1 MSGPHVLQTFDPAT
15 GKPHEPVPITSTDA
29 LTEVVAAAR
38 RAQPGWWALGF
49 EGRAELAQR
58 FLARLDD
65 EATRERVAR
74 GIAIEMGKPIK
85 QARAEVGN
93 VHRRTQAFIDRA
105 REALRD
111 EVGREGEI
119 EVTTQWRPLG
129 VVAVVAPWNFPFSTP
144 NNLVMSALLTG
155 NTAVL
160 KPSEYT
166 PRSGAI
172 YHELF
177 ADLLPPGVFGIV
189 QGGGAIGKALVESDV
204 DMIAFTGSIRTG
216 QAIMREA
223 ANAMKRLM
231 LELGG
236 KDPMIVLPGAD
247 LQASARFAVR
257 NALTNSGQVCV
268 ATERVFV
275 PRDLEPMFVEAVV
288 RELGSLNIGEPL
300 AETTDF
306 GPMANA
312 AQRDLVLAQLA
323 DAEAAGARVVVDG
336 ERRDP
341 GFWLTP
347 SVLSEVRDDMRIAR
361 EETFGPVVAISIY
374 DEVDEA
380 VRRANATD
388 YGLGASVWGPPGPD
402 TDAVAE
408 RLEAGMIGINRGLS
422 AAAGAPWVGWKLS
435 GFGFSRSTAGM
446 RNFLQPRTHA
456 RTI

>member
-15 GKPHEPVPITSTDA
+15 GQPHEPVAISSTDA

-38 RAQPGWWALGF
+38 RAQADWWALGF

-65 EATRERVAR
+65 EAMRERVAR
-74 GIAIEMGKPIK
+74 CISIEMGKPIK

-93 VHRRTQAFIDRA
+93 VHRRTASFIDRA
-105 REALRD
+105 RESLRD
-111 EVGREGEI
+111 EVGREGDI

-160 KPSEYT
+160 KPSEFT
-166 PRSGAI
+166 PRSGAL

-177 ADLLPPGVFGIV
+177 ADLLPPGVFGLV
-189 QGGGAIGKALVESDV
+189 QGGGPIGRALVESDV
-204 DMIAFTGSIRTG
+204 DMIAFTGSIKTG

-247 LQASARFAVR
+247 LLAAARFAVR
-257 NALTNSGQVCV
+257 NSLTNSGQVCV

-275 PRDLEPMFVEAVV
+275 PRELEPAFVEAVV
-288 RELGSLNIGEPL
+288 RELEGLSIGEPL

-312 AQRDLVLAQLA
+312 GQRDLVLAQLA
-323 DAEAAGARVVVDG
+323 EAKAAGARVVVGG
-336 ERRDP
+336 ERREP

-347 SVLSEVRDDMRIAR
+347 TVLSEVRDDMRIAR
-361 EETFGPVVAISIY
+361 EETFGPVVSISIY

-380 VRRANATD
+380 VRRANASE
-388 YGLGASVWGPPGPD
+388 YGLGASVWGPPGPT
-402 TDAVAE
+402 TDAIAE

>member
-15 GKPHEPVPITSTDA
+15 GEPHEPVPITTIA
-29 LTEVVAAAR
+29 ELTETVAAAR
-38 RAQPGWWALGF
+38 RAQPDWWALGF
-49 EGRAELAQR
+49 EGRAELARR

-74 GIAIEMGKPIK
+74 CISVEMGKPIK
-85 QARAEVGN
+85 QARAEVAN
-93 VHRRTQAFIDRA
+93 VHRRTASFIERA
-105 REALRD
+105 REALAD

-166 PRSGAI
+166 PRSGAL

-177 ADLLPPGVFGIV
+177 GDLLPPGVLGLV
-189 QGGGAIGKALVESDV
+189 QGEGAVGRALVASDV

-247 LQASARFAVR
+247 LAAAARFAVR
-257 NALTNSGQVCV
+257 NALTNTGQVCV

-275 PRDLEPMFVEAVV
+275 PRELEPAFVEAVV
-288 RELGSLNIGEPL
+288 RELGSLNVGAPL
-300 AETTDF
+300 AESTDF

-312 AQRDLVLAQLA
+312 AQRELVLAQLA
-323 DAEAAGARVVVDG
+323 DAQASGARMVVAG

-341 GFWLTP
+341 GYWLTP
-347 SVLSEVRDDMRIAR
+347 SVLSDVRDDMRIAR
-361 EETFGPVVAISIY
+361 EETFGPVVSISIY
-374 DEVDEA
+374 DAVDEA
-380 VRRANATD
+380 VGRANATH
-388 YGLGASVWGPPGPD
+388 YGLGASVWGPPGAA
-402 TDAVAE
+402 DAVAE
-408 RLEAGMIGINRGLS
+408 RLEVGMVGINRGLS
-422 AAAGAPWVGWKLS
+422 AAAGAPWVGWKQS
-435 GFGFSRSTAGM
+435 GFGYSRSTAGM

-456 RTI
+456 RTV